1 MASIGKQL
9 ATRELARRKA
19 GTTGPVE
26 ALRSTLTAL
35 QLDFVDNPSKY
46 KLARCGRRAGKS
58 FMAAVYMIVTC
69 LLNPDMPVLYLA
81 LTRESAMNI
90 IWKPLVTMLNLIGVS
105 YDPQISRGRIVFT
118 NGSYIQL
125 FSADAADAINRL
137 RGQAWKLIIADEMAF
152 SRAGDEILDTLLPS
166 LADYDGTMVLMSSPP
181 PAADG
186 LFYDCDV
193 GEKQAHWYR
202 VHWDMHANPAFQGP
216 PKRNPDQYKTR
227 AEEIFAEI
235 VATKYGGNWEHPAFK
250 REYLG
255 LYVFDASNLIY
266 PATEQ
271 NVIKLLPMDLGSA
284 YHYAIGIDFG
294 SSSATSYVVL
304 RFSDY
309 ARQVELVHLFKRAG
323 MLVDE
328 MAQEL
333 EVLNAKYKPL
343 FIEADTG
350 GLGKVPAEE
359 MRRRY
364 ELPVNAAE
372 KTKKGF
378 YQALVRND
386 LAAGYIKV
394 LSPEGDEI
402 IKEWKKIVKG
412 DDGEELKGQDNH
424 AADAFLYAYRRIY
437 NTHLRSF
444 EPPLSEEDKI
454 IDLLE
459 KQSLYDKLQY
469 EQDLDNI
476 EEIW

>member
-1 MASIGKQL
+1 MSSIGQQL
-9 ATRELARRKA
+9 ASKELKRRKA
-19 GTTGPVE
+19 GTTGPIE
-26 ALRSTLTAL
+26 ALRSTLTPF
-35 QLDFVDNPSKY
+35 QLDFVDNPSRY

-90 IWKPLVTMLNLIGVS
+90 IWKPIVTMLNLTGVA
-105 YDPQISRGRIVFT
+105 YDPQISRGRIVFQ
-118 NGSYIQL
+118 NGSFIQL

-137 RGQAWKLIIADEMAF
+137 RGQAWKLIIGDEMAF
-152 SRAGDEILDTLLPS
+152 SRIGDEILDTLLPS
-166 LADYDGTMVLMSSPP
+166 LADHDGTMVLMSSPP
-181 PAADG
+181 PMADG

-193 GEKQAHWYR
+193 GEKQTHWYR
-202 VHWDMHANPAFQGP
+202 VHWDMTANPAFQGP
-216 PKRNPDQYKTR
+216 PKRNLHLYKTR
-227 AEEIFAEI
+227 AEEVFAEI
-235 VATKYGGNWEHPAFK
+235 VATKFGGNWDHPSFK

-266 PATEQ
+266 PYNDN
-271 NVIKLLPMDLGSA
+271 NVIKILPIDLKGT
-284 YHYAIGIDFG
+284 YNHAIGIDFG
-294 SSSATSYVVL
+294 SSSATSYAVL

-309 ARQVELVHLFKRAG
+309 SRQVELVHLFKRAG

-333 EVLNAKYKPL
+333 ETLVERYKPL

-364 ELPVNAAE
+364 ELPINAAE

-378 YQALVRND
+378 YQAIVRND
-386 LAAGYIKV
+386 LVAGHIKV
-394 LSPEGDEI
+394 LYPAGDEI
-402 IKEWKKIVKG
+402 LKEWKKIVK
-412 DDGEELKGQDNH
+412 DDLGEELKGQDNH

-437 NTHLRSF
+437 NTHLRSY
-444 EPPLSEEDKI
+444 EAPLSEEDKM
-454 IDLLE
+454 IDSLE
-459 KQSLYDKLQY
+459 KRLKYDKLQD

-476 EEIW
+476 DENW